1 MTERS
6 YIRVPAPS
14 RFTAMQKIAVGAA
27 GILLSPVY
35 WFLASK
41 RGAPG
46 MTFRAKCAKLGVR
59 LFFSRRNVMPMKF
72 IYLNL
77 FGPMDS
83 TRYFEF
89 DILGGALSRMT
100 IKEYLD
106 VSSPRLFPAILVD
119 ENPSVRAHMINPDAR
134 DLHVSRMLIQSMGIQ
149 ERCRLHDCLISNAP
163 FEPEKFDLI
172 TCISVIEHI
181 PDDRCAVEKMWSL
194 LKPQGRLWITVPCSA
209 KSSEQYIDRNE
220 YGILSPAE
228 NGYFFWQRFY
238 DSEKLKDRIFSLT
251 GPPSRQAVYGEKIP
265 ESFQKNAARKRADRY
280 YPLWKEPYMMAC
292 EYRRY
297 ESIEELPG
305 EGVIA
310 MEFIK
315 S

>member
-6 YIRVPAPS
+6 YIRVPASS

-27 GILLSPVY
+27 GMLLSPVY
-35 WFLASK
+35 WFLASL

-46 MTFRAKCAKLGVR
+46 LTVRAECAKLGLR
-59 LFFSRRNVMPMKF
+59 LFFSRRNVMPVKF
-72 IYLNL
+72 IYLYL

-89 DILGGALSRMT
+89 DILWDALSGMT

-119 ENPSVRAHMINPDAR
+119 KNPSVRAHMINPDAR
-134 DLHVSRMLIQSMGIQ
+134 DLHVSRMLIQSMGIK
-149 ERCRLHDCLISNAP
+149 ERCQLHDCLISDAP
-163 FEPEKFDLI
+163 FQPETFDLI
-172 TCISVIEHI
+172 TSISVIEHI
-181 PDDRCAVEKMWSL
+181 PDDRSAVQKMWSL
-194 LKPQGRLWITVPCSA
+194 LKPRGRLWITVPCSS

-228 NGYFFWQRFY
+228 SGYFFWQRFY
-238 DSEKLKDRIFSLT
+238 DSQELEDRIFALT
-251 GPPSRQAVYGEKIP
+251 GPPSRRAVYGEKIP
-265 ESFQKNAARKRADRY
+265 GSFQKNAARKRADRY
-280 YPLWKEPYMMAC
+280 YPLWKEPYMMAR

-305 EGVIA
+305 EGVVA

>member
-134 DLHVSRMLIQSMGIQ
+134 DLHVTGFLIQSMGIK
-149 ERCRLHDCLISNAP
+149 ERCLPL
-163 FEPEKFDLI
+163 
-172 TCISVIEHI
+172 
-181 PDDRCAVEKMWSL
+181 
-194 LKPQGRLWITVPCSA
+194 SA
-209 KSSEQYIDRNE
+209 LMFHADME
-220 YGILSPAE
+220 YGVLLI
-228 NGYFFWQRFY
+228 FFF
-238 DSEKLKDRIFSLT
+238 
-251 GPPSRQAVYGEKIP
+251 G
-265 ESFQKNAARKRADRY
+265 
-280 YPLWKEPYMMAC
+280 
-292 EYRRY
+292 RR
-297 ESIEELPG
+297 
-305 EGVIA
+305 
-310 MEFIK
+310 
-315 S
+315 